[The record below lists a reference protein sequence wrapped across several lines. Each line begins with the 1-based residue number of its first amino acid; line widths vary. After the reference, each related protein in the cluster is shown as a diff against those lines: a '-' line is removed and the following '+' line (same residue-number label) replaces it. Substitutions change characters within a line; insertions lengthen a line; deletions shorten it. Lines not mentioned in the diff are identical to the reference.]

1 MTPALYNVA
10 LRAWAGSSAALA
22 SVGPRLVSS
31 PSAAALSAMQAP
43 LAPPGSSSGAPVS
56 AASLVGAFSPGAV
69 DVVTG
74 LGPSAA
80 GGPAGGRA
88 GGGGDEAAVAVALS
102 SPPGAAFHSWDAA
115 LLHRPFSTSELSV
128 GV

>member
-22 SVGPRLVSS
+22 TVGPRLVSS
-31 PSAAALSAMQAP
+31 PSAAALTAMQQ
-43 LAPPGSSSGAPVS
+43 APPGGAGASPTAPVS
-56 AASLVGAFSPGAV
+56 AASLVGAFSAGAV

-74 LGPSAA
+74 LAPSGA
-80 GGPAGGRA
+80 GGAA
-88 GGGGDEAAVAVALS
+88 GGDEAAVAVALS